1 MFNDPD
7 YTYTVFELTD
17 VYLPISKE
25 FEQFLP
31 EHETYQK
38 DKNKISFKMPI
49 LTDWDVHML
58 DFYWKGHCLKNKY
71 WMKQCDIHK
80 DNPTILYVP

>member
-7 YTYTVFELTD
+7 NKYTVFELTD

-25 FEQFLP
+25 FEWFLP
-31 EHETYQK
+31 EHETIQK

-49 LTDWDVHML
+49 LSDWDVHLL
-58 DFYWKGHCLKNKY
+58 DFCWKGQCLKNKY
-71 WMKQCDIHK
+71 WMKCCDIHK
-80 DNPTILYVP
+80 DNPTLIYVP

>member
-7 YTYTVFELTD
+7 NKYTVFELTD

-31 EHETYQK
+31 EHDTFQK
-38 DKNKISFKMPI
+38 DKNKISFRMAK
-49 LTDWDVHML
+49 LSDRDVHML
-58 DFYWKGHCLKNKY
+58 EFYWKGHCLKNKY

-80 DNPTILYVP
+80 DNPTLMFCP